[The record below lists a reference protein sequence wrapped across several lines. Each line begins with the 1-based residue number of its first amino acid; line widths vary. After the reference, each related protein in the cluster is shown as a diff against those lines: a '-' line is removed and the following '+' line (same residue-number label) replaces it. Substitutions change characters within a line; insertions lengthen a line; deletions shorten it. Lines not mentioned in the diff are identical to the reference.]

1 MTPPLRINRF
11 AWLIAAVILVALL
24 LYMIRGGLFPFVF
37 GGIMAY
43 ILHPLVELVEKIQPW
58 KNARPLLTRT
68 LSIFI
73 VFALVI
79 GLVAWAL
86 VIIIPTAFE
95 QVGIFLDSLPTLI
108 ANARTTVEQF
118 MERFSAS
125 VPEAI
130 RLQVQGAFENAGAIL
145 VGAGQNVLT
154 KTLGA
159 ASQALTLVIGLA
171 AVPLLLYYAL
181 KDREEVVQGLVALFP
196 PRSRFHVRNVIT
208 ILNHVF
214 SSYVRAQLFLGVVVG
229 VLVYIGLLIL
239 RVQFAGVLA
248 ITAGLFE
255 LIPIIG
261 PWLGAIPGAVVVL
274 ATSPE
279 KILWVTGLYF
289 GVQLLENSILVP
301 RIQSQA
307 LHVHPIM
314 IIFALLAGSE
324 LAGLW
329 GVVLGPPLAV
339 AAKEVYTYFSVEWH
353 SEEGRPLTEAERH
366 IEEVLAFERPV
377 SGPVDASPPSE
388 DAPEPDVENTGP
400 IRQSGDDDSD

>member
-1 MTPPLRINRF
+1 MTPPLRINRV
-11 AWLIAAVILVALL
+11 AWVIAGVILVLVL

-58 KNARPLLTRT
+58 KNSRPLLTRT

-73 VFALVI
+73 VFALVF
-79 GLVAWAL
+79 GLIAWAL

-95 QVGIFLDSLPTLI
+95 QVGSFLDTLPTLI
-108 ANARTTVEQF
+108 ANAQTTVEEF
-118 MERFSAS
+118 LESFSAS
-125 VPEAI
+125 VPDPI
-130 RLQVQGAFENAGAIL
+130 RIQVQGAFENAGTIL

-154 KTLGA
+154 RTLGA
-159 ASQALTLVIGLA
+159 VSQALTMVIGLA
-171 AVPLLLYYAL
+171 AVPLLLFYAL
-181 KDREEVVQGLVALFP
+181 KDREEVVDGLVALFP
-196 PRSRFHVRNVIT
+196 PRSRFHVKNVIT

-214 SSYVRAQLFLGVVVG
+214 SSYVRAQLFLGFVVG
-229 VLVYIGLLIL
+229 LMVYVGLLIL
-239 RVQFAGVLA
+239 HVQFAGVLA

-279 KILWVTGLYF
+279 KIVWVAVLYF
-289 GVQLLENSILVP
+289 GVQMLENSILVP

-314 IIFALLAGSE
+314 IIFVLIAGSE

-329 GVVLGPPLAV
+329 GVILGPPLAV
-339 AAKEVYTYFSVEWH
+339 AAKEVYTYFLVEWH

-377 SGPVDASPPSE
+377 SAPVEPPPPPEGAPNPTIETRNPVSE
-388 DAPEPDVENTGP
+388 AGF
-400 IRQSGDDDSD
+400 DDSE

>member
-1 MTPPLRINRF
+1 M
-11 AWLIAAVILVALL
+11 
-24 LYMIRGGLFPFVF
+24 
-37 GGIMAY
+37 
-43 ILHPLVELVEKIQPW
+43 
-58 KNARPLLTRT
+58 
-68 LSIFI
+68 
-73 VFALVI
+73 
-79 GLVAWAL
+79 
-86 VIIIPTAFE
+86 
-95 QVGIFLDSLPTLI
+95 FLESLPNLRGS
-108 ANARTTVEQF
+108 ARISVWQV
-118 MERFSAS
+118 MERCSAS

-130 RLQVQGAFENAGAIL
+130 RLQVQGAFEKAGAIL
-145 VGAGQNVLT
+145 AGAGQNVLT

-171 AVPLLLYYAL
+171 AVTLLLYYAL
-181 KDREEVVQGLVALFP
+181 KDREEVVLGVVALFP
-196 PRSRFHVRNVIT
+196 PRSRFHARNVIT

-279 KILWVTGLYF
+279 KIIWVVGLYF

-314 IIFALLAGSE
+314 IIFALIAGSE

-353 SEEGRPLTEAERH
+353 SGEGRPLSEAERH

-377 SGPVDASPPSE
+377 SASADPPPSE
-388 DAPEPDVENTGP
+388 DAPEPDVDNTGP
-400 IRQSGDDDSD
+400 IHQPGYDDSD

>member
-1 MTPPLRINRF
+1 MTPPLRINRSV
-11 AWLIAAVILVALL
+11 WVIVGVILVVAL
-24 LYMIRGGLFPFVF
+24 LYMIRGALFPFVF
-37 GGIMAY
+37 GGILAY
-43 ILHPLVELVEKIQPW
+43 ILHPLVDLVEKSQPW
-58 KNARPLLTRT
+58 RNSRPLLSRT
-68 LSIFI
+68 LAILV
-73 VFALVI
+73 VFALVV
-79 GLVAWAL
+79 GLIAGAL

-95 QVGIFLDSLPTLI
+95 QIRIFLDSLPGLI
-108 ANARTTVEQF
+108 ESARTTVEEF
-118 MERFSAS
+118 LETFSAS

-130 RLQVQGAFENAGAIL
+130 RLQVQGAFENAGSIL
-145 VGAGQNVLT
+145 VGAGQNFVT
-154 KTLGA
+154 RTLGA
-159 ASQALTLVIGLA
+159 VSQALTIVIGIA

-181 KDREEVVQGLVALFP
+181 KDREKVVDGLVTLFP
-196 PRSRFHVRNVIT
+196 PKSRFHVKNVIT

-229 VLVYIGLLIL
+229 LLVYIGLLIL

-279 KILWVTGLYF
+279 KIIWVTLLYF

-301 RIQSQA
+301 RIQSQV

-314 IIFALLAGSE
+314 IIFVLVAGSE

-353 SEEGRPLTEAERH
+353 SQEGRPLSEAERH

-377 SGPVDASPPSE
+377 SGPVEAPPPSE
-388 DAPEPDVENTGP
+388 EAPNPTAETPAPIPEPGYN
-400 IRQSGDDDSD
+400 DSE